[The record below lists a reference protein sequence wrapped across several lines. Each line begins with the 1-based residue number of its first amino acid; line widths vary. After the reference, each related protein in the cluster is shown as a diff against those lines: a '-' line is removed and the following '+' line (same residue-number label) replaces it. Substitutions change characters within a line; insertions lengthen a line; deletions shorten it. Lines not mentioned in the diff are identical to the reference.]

1 MHGQGVFLD
10 KDSVKTG
17 VFAESKLNGL
27 GVERFVNQEIQLKGD
42 FTSGI
47 LNG

>member
-17 VFAESKLNGL
+17 VFEESKLHGL
-27 GVERFVNQEIQLKGD
+27 GIEKFIH
-42 FTSGI
+42 
-47 LNG
+47 